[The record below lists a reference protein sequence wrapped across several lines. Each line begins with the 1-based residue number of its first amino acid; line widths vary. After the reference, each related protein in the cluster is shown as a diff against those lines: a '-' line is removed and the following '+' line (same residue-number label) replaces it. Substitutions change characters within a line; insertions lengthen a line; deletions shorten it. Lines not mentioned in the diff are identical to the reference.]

1 MPFVS
6 RPNEPV
12 RKNVLPIDP
21 QLLRDVDAIAR
32 PYRDAMMMLS
42 GVVDE
47 TARRVATASGTL
59 PTYQSVLTEEVINA
73 LQDAIPRIASPMTR
87 QAFRSAVDALRGLPE
102 GIGFS
107 MSFSQSDPRAVAWA
121 RLRSGRMIA
130 QITDEQ
136 LRLIRQV
143 VANAIENGVTV
154 PQAARQISQ
163 QIGLHDRWQRA
174 IENRYDADF
183 QRFLREGVN
192 PDRAANMAEQAA
204 TKYRAKLIRAR
215 ARNIARTEVMA
226 SQNYGT
232 YLGWIEAGEKGLV
245 NLSVTQKEWAA
256 GPSGWKGITVCDVCA
271 PLDGMK
277 VRVTEA
283 FPNGLLTPP
292 AHPNCRCRMI
302 LVPPEV

>member
-1 MPFVS
+1 
-6 RPNEPV
+6 
-12 RKNVLPIDP
+12 
-21 QLLRDVDAIAR
+21 
-32 PYRDAMMMLS
+32 MMMLS
-42 GVVDE
+42 DIVDE
-47 TARRVATASGTL
+47 TARRFAAAEGALTTF
-59 PTYQSVLTEEVINA
+59 QSVLTEEVVDA

-87 QAFRSAVDALRGLPE
+87 QAFRSAVEALRGLPQ

-107 MSFSQSDPRAVAWA
+107 MSFDKSDPRAVSWA

-136 LRLIRQV
+136 LSMIRYI

-154 PQAARQISQ
+154 PQAAKQISQ

-174 IENRYDADF
+174 VDNRFAADF
-183 QRFLREGVN
+183 RRFLQEGVA
-192 PDRAANMAEQAA
+192 PERATNMAQQAA
-204 TKYRAKLIRAR
+204 AKYRAKLIRPR

-232 YLGWIEAGEKGLV
+232 YLGWVEAGEKGLL

-256 GPSGWKGITVCDVCA
+256 GPSGWKGIMVCDVCA
-271 PLDGMK
+271 PLDGLK
-277 VRVTEA
+277 VKVTEP